1 MPAALK
7 ASMNLSRL
15 ESRVSPSP
23 CASTTTGGGVPPSA
37 DVEGIESTPASFSPR
52 ALEKCTA
59 PSPVRGGRSYSQP
72 GSAGALD
79 ISAPTSAN
87 AIDAQRCHRDAHAIV
102 FDKGLEGSKRGSRLG
117 THRGRGAPVARPRA
131 GPRGVGF
138 LSRTVPPPP
147 APPRPSVDILERSAL
162 MPSSVSSSLR
172 ACTTLLIKPAGS
184 RASHPREVPEEEWLQ
199 RRHSEQGEVL
209 ALPPPTRK
217 SARRHKPASPRY
229 YGARDLDAPLLAA
242 RRTHAAAE

>member
-1 MPAALK
+1 MSGRDPSVVLIGIGSPPRVPRTAEET
-7 ASMNLSRL
+7 ASAPSSGVRLTLAPGCGRAGGPKPLTGMRWMEFIVPRGLPTSRRQGL
-15 ESRVSPSP
+15 HTTPRDSYSKTYIRETRPSP
-23 CASTTTGGGVPPSA
+23 ARAEADAAGRPP
-37 DVEGIESTPASFSPR
+37 R
-52 ALEKCTA
+52 
-59 PSPVRGGRSYSQP
+59 R
-72 GSAGALD
+72 
-79 ISAPTSAN
+79 
-87 AIDAQRCHRDAHAIV
+87 
-102 FDKGLEGSKRGSRLG
+102 
-117 THRGRGAPVARPRA
+117 RGRGAPPGQTQSRPAPRA
-131 GPRGVGF
+131 GSVFYHG
-138 LSRTVPPPP
+138 VPPPP